1 MDPCVTFMSLTYI
14 MPLSIQD
21 LKYITCFL
29 EAVSYE
35 IHLFPHIYVFSIS
48 SRDTGFS
55 VWFTLQKLIII
66 FL

>member
-35 IHLFPHIYVFSIS
+35 IHLFPRSLLHRVINA
-48 SRDTGFS
+48 D
-55 VWFTLQKLIII
+55 K
-66 FL
+66 